1 VNKFNNIVTF
11 FLFAFISSCG
21 QSSISFSVDTPNAW
35 RLIETTNKY
44 QERQVKIEEPI
55 TDSSASFP
63 RNVVIGIID
72 ANGLHGYI
80 DAYLDQLQQSTIFY
94 KKLESGSA
102 TINGRE
108 ARFIQYQIQIS
119 SDRPLA
125 EQKVYFVEKHNRI
138 FQITCS
144 ARPNEVASFKNEID
158 LIINSIKLLP

>member
-1 VNKFNNIVTF
+1 M
-11 FLFAFISSCG
+11 
-21 QSSISFSVDTPNAW
+21 
-35 RLIETTNKY
+35 TNKY

-63 RNVVIGIID
+63 RNVIIGIIH
-72 ANGLHGYI
+72 ANELQGYI

-94 KKLESGSA
+94 KKIESGSA

-108 ARFIQYQIQIS
+108 AQFVHYQIQINT
-119 SDRPLA
+119 DRPLA

-144 ARPNEVASFKNEID
+144 ARPNEIASFKNEID
-158 LIINSIKLLP
+158 LIIKSLKLIP